1 MSYELVGDL
10 SILSILRL
18 VLTIVD
24 DAWDD
29 VEESESSSDDAMDC
43 VVDNEGTGA
52 DNFVSTCKVHT
63 KKWQLKHCD

>member
-1 MSYELVGDL
+1 MSYELFGDL
-10 SILSILRL
+10 SILSMLRL

-52 DNFVSTCKVHT
+52 DNFVSSFTH
-63 KKWQLKHCD
+63 KKWQLKLCD